1 MGKAKRRKK
10 LDPNYGKGNT
20 KKGFGSS
27 PKSNMVEEL
36 YQHLY
41 EIGIIEK
48 GSNGEHK
55 EHKATKALIEGRI
68 PGWQYDLQKKIAYRI
83 GQTTG
88 LTIKLDFV
96 PSDSEGE
103 NPDRQSIIDD
113 LQRKAMLYL
122 EQGNMPYF
130 KQTVAQ
136 LKQLYPNKIEADFYI
151 NQGALGTIKGNYE
164 AAMKNFDMALWCNPY
179 HALAYYNRGVLYS
192 RRQDYQRAIEDF
204 TLSIKLDPSDSD
216 AYDERGIVYT
226 AMGENQL
233 AIQDFERA
241 IQINPNHANAYL
253 NKGVAYGQMGNHQGA
268 IEAYSKVI
276 MINSRDADAYYNRGR
291 TYRILGAFQEALND
305 LKKAAELYKQN
316 GKMADYQDALNIIR
330 KMQQ

>member
-27 PKSNMVEEL
+27 PQWNMVEEL

-48 GSNGEHK
+48 ESNGEHK

-103 NPDRQSIIDD
+103 NSDRPSIIDD
-113 LQRKAMLYL
+113 LQQKAMLYL
-122 EQGNMPYF
+122 EQGNMPDF
-130 KQTVAQ
+130 QQTVAQ
-136 LKQLYPNKIEADFYI
+136 LKQLYPNKIEAEFYI
-151 NQGALGTIKGNYE
+151 NQGAGTGNYE

-216 AYDERGIVYT
+216 AYTERGLVYI
-226 AMGENQL
+226 AIGENQSAL
-233 AIQDFERA
+233 QDFERA
-241 IQINPNHANAYL
+241 IQINPNHAEAYL
-253 NKGVAYGQMGNHQGA
+253 NRGCAYAQMGNHLGA
-268 IEAYSKVI
+268 LVAYSKVI

-291 TYRILGAFQEALND
+291 TYRILGTSQEALND
-305 LKKAAELYKQN
+305 LKKAANLYKQD

-330 KMQQ
+330 EMQQ

>member
-20 KKGFGSS
+20 KKGFGIS

-36 YQHLY
+36 DQHLY

-48 GSNGEHK
+48 WSNGEHK

-68 PGWQYDLQKKIAYRI
+68 PGWQYDFQKKIAYMI

-96 PSDSEGE
+96 PSNSEGE

-136 LKQLYPNKIEADFYI
+136 LKQLYPNKIEAEFYI

-164 AAMKNFDMALWCNPY
+164 VAIKNFDMALWCNPY
-179 HALAYYNRGVLYS
+179 HALAYYNRGVVYS

-216 AYDERGIVYT
+216 AYTERGLVYI

-241 IQINPNHANAYL
+241 IQINPNNANAYL
-253 NKGVAYGQMGNHQGA
+253 NKGCAYAQMGNHLGA
-268 IEAYSKVI
+268 LVAYSKVI

-291 TYRILGAFQEALND
+291 TYRILGNSQEALND
-305 LKKAAELYKQN
+305 LKKAADLYKQN

-330 KMQQ
+330 EMQQ